1 MTTQQPAWVLSRK
14 AYGDNGLLVEFFT
27 ADWGRCGA
35 VVKGAHRKKRGG
47 SFATL
52 LQPFQPLLVS
62 LIGKGELKH
71 LRQAEAPSAG
81 CCSKVNP

>member
-35 VVKGAHRKKRGG
+35 VVKGAHRK
-47 SFATL
+47 SEVAASHA

-62 LIGKGELKH
+62 
-71 LRQAEAPSAG
+71 
-81 CCSKVNP
+81 